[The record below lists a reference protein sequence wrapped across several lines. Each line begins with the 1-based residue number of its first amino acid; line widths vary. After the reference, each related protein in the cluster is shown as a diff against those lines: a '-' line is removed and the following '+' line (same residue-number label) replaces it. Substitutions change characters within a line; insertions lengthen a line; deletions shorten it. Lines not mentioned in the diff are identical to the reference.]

1 MAQRLGRILGTAL
14 IILATLP
21 KARLLAQTDSGNE
34 PVWTTG
40 WSNSGEATS
49 LLLDPSRP
57 SRLFAGT
64 ELGLATSED
73 GGRTWSLQSGTP
85 GFLLALALD
94 PSNPS
99 RLVGGSNDGVF
110 TSSDG
115 GAHFTRASSNVTMA
129 IAMDPAQPQTMY
141 AAGGGPAV
149 QKTTDG
155 GASWTSS
162 TINTALTQSIAALIV
177 DPRNHDDVF
186 AGVGSWEFVYA
197 GYYYPNPPPASIVGS
212 DDAGK
217 TWKLFLDDTSASQSV
232 RALAFDPRTSQT
244 IYAGRGPYVYRSSN
258 GGVSWTPGTFSLGS
272 IVTSLS
278 VDSLTPDTI
287 YAGTD
292 QGVYRSADAGRHW
305 APLPLLPNMDVR
317 AIALDPAA
325 QVLHA
330 ATATGVYEAA
340 LSTEAPSF
348 PCVPTAQD
356 LCLLGGR
363 FRARA
368 RAWNPASGRFTTG
381 NAVPE
386 TDAFG
391 YFSLPEFTGDAS
403 LPEVLLKMVDAEIPP
418 WNADWVFH
426 GSLTGLWYVLTVTD
440 TLTGEVRAYQN
451 DLART
456 GCGGADTAAF
466 PPPPSP
472 VPARVPRA
480 RPLQSDGAALALLSG
495 RFQLTLSATDPN
507 TGRTIFGSAIPRADA
522 FGYFSLPD
530 LTGDGSLPEVFV
542 KMLDARPIGGGF
554 WLFQTGLTNVGYV
567 LTLTDSVSGA
577 VRTYSP
583 PGPFCGTADT
593 RIPEG
598 P

>member
-1 MAQRLGRILGTAL
+1 MPQRLCRILGAVSL
-14 IILATLP
+14 VLATLSS
-21 KARLLAQTDSGNE
+21 ARLQAQTSGSGE
-34 PVWTTG
+34 PTWTTG
-40 WSNSGEATS
+40 WTGLGEATS
-49 LLLDPSRP
+49 LLLDPSQP

-64 ELGLATSED
+64 MHGLASSTD
-73 GGRTWSLQSGTP
+73 GGLTWNGIPGTP
-85 GFLLALALD
+85 PLLRTLALD
-94 PSNPS
+94 PTNAL
-99 RLVGGSNDGVF
+99 RLVGGSDDGVF

-115 GAHFTRASSNVTMA
+115 GAHFTLASSSATMA
-129 IAMDPAQPQTMY
+129 IAMDPTQPQTMY
-141 AAGGGPAV
+141 AAGDGTAV

-155 GASWTSS
+155 GATWTSS
-162 TINTALTQSIAALIV
+162 TVNPPLTQSIASLIV
-177 DPRNHDDVF
+177 DPQNPENVF
-186 AGVGSWEFVYA
+186 AGVGSWDFYYA
-197 GYYYPNPPPASIVGS
+197 GYYYASPPASIEGS
-212 DDAGK
+212 GDGGQ
-217 TWKLFLDDTSASQSV
+217 TWKVFLDDTSASQPV
-232 RALAFDPRTSQT
+232 RALAFDPRTSQV
-244 IYAGRGPYVYRSSN
+244 IYAGRGPFVYRSSN
-258 GGVSWTPGTFSLGS
+258 GGVTWTPGTFSLGVT
-272 IVTSLS
+272 VTSLA

-292 QGVYRSADAGRHW
+292 QGVFRSADAGRHW

-330 ATATGVYEAA
+330 ATAAGVYEAA
-340 LSTEAPSF
+340 LTREAPSF
-348 PCVPTAQD
+348 PCVASAQD

-368 RAWNPASGRFTTG
+368 RAWDPASNRFTMGT
-381 NAVPE
+381 AVPE

-403 LPEVLLKMVDAEIPP
+403 LPEVLLKMVDAETPP

-451 DLART
+451 DPYRA
-456 GCGGADTAAF
+456 GCGGADTSAF

-472 VPARVPRA
+472 APARVPQA
-480 RPLQSDGAALALLSG
+480 RSLSSDGAALALLSG

-507 TGRTIFGSAIPRADA
+507 TGRTISGSAIPRADA
-522 FGYFSLPD
+522 FGYFSLPE

-554 WLFQTGLTNVGYV
+554 WLFQTGLTNVSYV
-567 LTLTDSVSGA
+567 LTLTDSASGA

-583 PGPFCGTADT
+583 QGPFCGTADT
-593 RIPEG
+593 GIPDT